1 MFCRGCSRLF
11 LSCQFESFLLEL
23 QDRKKKTNSN
33 IVVSFF
39 FLSFCFG
46 SCNTG
51 AGIASKQSREPKKST
66 QNFTRIEISMAK
78 VFFLRKSSFGSLYK
92 QRQAKRMS
100 CGGFING
107 LLYSYRRYIILH
119 CLSKFSFSWALAEKI
134 CHSGWTISSR
144 YPLCCREG
152 NRIRRICAGLQSN
165 HQPRSRSRSNSLLL

>member
-1 MFCRGCSRLF
+1 MFYRGCSRFF

-23 QDRKKKTNSN
+23 QEEKKN
-33 IVVSFF
+33 ILKHFCF

-51 AGIASKQSREPKKST
+51 AVLASKQSREPKKST

-78 VFFLRKSSFGSLYK
+78 VFFLRKASFGSLYK

-107 LLYSYRRYIILH
+107 LLYSCRRYIILH
-119 CLSKFSFSWALAEKI
+119 CLIKFFFSWALAEKI

-144 YPLCCREG
+144 YPLSYRGE
-152 NRIRRICAGLQSN
+152 NRIWSIWAGPQSN
-165 HQPRSRSRSNSLLL
+165 HHPRSRSR